1 MNKKFIVLSVLTL
14 TACGTVFN
22 GSSQSIHF
30 ESNVKNI
37 SIYAN
42 GALVCSQTPCQ
53 ADIDRGSGA
62 LTIIAKADGYEDNIQ
77 QIKTKINTT
86 SWGNLISIYS
96 WTTDFATSSMW
107 KYSQDGIYIN
117 MKKAKRSKL
126 ADTGFI
132 KASKIRHF
140 ALHNFAALKSE
151 ALSSAAGEYLRTL
164 GTLTQKDTAELAAV
178 IKRSPTE
185 AALANNL
192 TGVN

>member
-62 LTIIAKADGYEDNIQ
+62 LTIIAKAEGYEDNIQ
-77 QIKTKINTT
+77 QIKTNINTV
-86 SWGNLISIYS
+86 SWGNLSSVYS

-107 KYSQDGIYIN
+107 KYAQDGIYIN
-117 MKKAKRSKL
+117 MKKARKTADAGFEKL
-126 ADTGFI
+126 
-132 KASKIRHF
+132 SRIRHF
-140 ALHNFAALKSE
+140 ALHNYAILRHEAASGTN
-151 ALSSAAGEYLRTL
+151 GEYLQTL
-164 GTLTQKDTAELAAV
+164 KTLSGQKPTELAAV
-178 IKRSPTE
+178 INAAPTE
-185 AALANNL
+185 ALLANRL
-192 TGVN
+192 TPED